1 MEWKY
6 LKPLIMLIVI
16 WLGVTLYFISQ
27 HSVVSKE
34 VQIDQTIAFDDVI
47 IELDRLVF
55 INFEHR
61 RIDFETTNNSIKYKL
76 LYKLPAPVAMPFI
89 RIAYIYSRP
98 YVIDN
103 DLYNSVLLGK
113 CIFKDQNKHSTEYFD
128 YFRDNIKIRVV
139 DSNGAG
145 YIGGSGARYEGNSP
159 EIDFSIRGR
168 NFPIEKLEGGMTVI
182 IKHLETEEEKEIHFD
197 YQDFTTYRHNDSFGR
212 IESLSFN

>member
-1 MEWKY
+1 M
-6 LKPLIMLIVI
+6 IIVI

-55 INFEHR
+55 INFEQR
-61 RIDFETTNNSIKYKL
+61 RIDFDTANNSIKYKL
-76 LYKLPAPVAMPFI
+76 IPKLPAPAVMPFL
-89 RIAYIYSRP
+89 RIAYIYSSP

-113 CIFKDQNKHSTEYFD
+113 CTFKDQTMHSIEYSN

-139 DSNGAG
+139 DSDGAG
-145 YIGGSGARYEGNSP
+145 YIGGSGTRHEDYSS
-159 EIDFSIRGR
+159 EIDFSIKGR
-168 NFPIEKLEGGMTVI
+168 NFPIEKLQGGMTVI
-182 IKHLETEEEKEIHFD
+182 VKHLETEEEREFHFD
-197 YQDFTTYRHNDSFGR
+197 YQDFSTSRHNDSFGR
-212 IESLSFN
+212 IESLSF